1 MRPSSAIDESALH
14 RTASRRS
21 TSPDSNA
28 LDLRK
33 SMYAQSVMD
42 ARETKN
48 VSLGHT
54 SLVVAASDG
63 PGG

>member
-1 MRPSSAIDESALH
+1 
-14 RTASRRS
+14 
-21 TSPDSNA
+21 
-28 LDLRK
+28 
-33 SMYAQSVMD
+33 MYAAAVMD

>member
-1 MRPSSAIDESALH
+1 
-14 RTASRRS
+14 
-21 TSPDSNA
+21 
-28 LDLRK
+28 
-33 SMYAQSVMD
+33 MYAQSVMD

-48 VSLGHT
+48 VRLGHT